1 MSLVTVPQQICRLFA
16 TQQGQW
22 LPNIIKGL
30 CHMSRYQLSL
40 ACSFSVLAVAL
51 ATPAVAQDGGSDTAS
66 AGEEDVIL
74 VTGSRP
80 IAESEAAALAA
91 QRASDSLV
99 TVAAA
104 DSVGRLPDQ
113 NIAQATGR
121 LPGVAVERDQGQARY
136 ISLRGAPN
144 YWTTLA
150 FDGINIVSPE
160 GRDARFDSI
169 PSAIASM
176 IVVSKAVTPDM
187 PGETVSGNVN
197 VITRSAFDYSGLHVA
212 GKLGYGVAELG
223 DRSQYEGS
231 LVMSDRFETGMGE
244 IGLLASGSWYERNM
258 ITDNFEIDWERVSQ
272 DQRPGFGTRFWAR
285 ETENKLYRLTR
296 RNWSVSGRADW
307 RPDPANEISIRSVF
321 TIFTDDE
328 ARDNY
333 IFDMDDRQGDLS
345 NASASCPTT
354 VNTSPTTT
362 GYADVCIG
370 NTPLVGTVYGIDINQ
385 RSTLRAFRQ
394 SIFTNTIEGKHE
406 FGDAWRFEW
415 LGNYTE
421 SKDDRSVIGEAR
433 WNSPSTRNLRP
444 TVAYNFTDPFFNTP
458 QLFTTTQLASP
469 TRYQAGTAVTAIDT
483 FNKPLSELRVLDAI
497 DTTEAYTA
505 RAILAYETSAF
516 GAEATFRTGF
526 QFDQR
531 TKTVDESQ
539 ILLNQAAQYT
549 TVGIPTDYNQFST
562 DLPFQ
567 GQIPMGYTF
576 RYFDIAKMQA
586 ASDAARA
593 SFAFA
598 PNTGNIYDVR
608 EQVYAGFVMG
618 TLRYDWGSILGG
630 ARIEHL
636 TNRGIAQGTIGT
648 VSQLITAESDQTLV
662 FPSLHVNV
670 DLDDTKRLRVGYT
683 TGAARAD
690 YDVLRPNVT
699 VDDANQS
706 ISGGNP
712 AVKPERSWGLDGY
725 LEWYIRP
732 QGYLMVGAFYRSV
745 DDVLYTQRRTFGSNA
760 LDSNGIDRS
769 GYSFSGVTNG
779 GSGRIYGM
787 EAAAQL
793 QIEPWTTDLGLPD
806 WMGGFGV
813 SANITL
819 NDSRVTK
826 PAVGAVPE
834 RQVRLPGTS
843 DVVYNVGGYYEKYGL
858 SLRLQY
864 QRRSAWLDG
873 VADDLT
879 DAGDT
884 YWDWDDELD
893 FSARYAVNDNVE
905 VFFDASN
912 LLDNPGRRFAEP
924 GNLLTAGGTPTPFTN
939 IYTIEYER
947 FGRRYSG
954 GVRFTF

>member
-1 MSLVTVPQQICRLFA
+1 MARSALFQTVSFA
-16 TQQGQW
+16 
-22 LPNIIKGL
+22 
-30 CHMSRYQLSL
+30 
-40 ACSFSVLAVAL
+40 AL
-51 ATPAVAQDGGSDTAS
+51 AGSFVLPATALAQTTNA
-66 AGEEDVIL
+66 AQEDLII

-91 QRASDSLV
+91 QRASESLV

-144 YWTTLA
+144 YWTTLS
-150 FDGINIVSPE
+150 FDGINVVSPE

-187 PGETVSGNVN
+187 PGETVAGNVN
-197 VITRSAFDYSGLHVA
+197 VITRSAFDYSGLHIA
-212 GKLGYGVAELG
+212 GKLGYGLAGLG
-223 DRSQYEGS
+223 NRSEYESS
-231 LVMSDRFETGMGE
+231 LVISDRFDTGIGE
-244 IGLLASGSWYERNM
+244 IGLLASGSFFERNM
-258 ITDNFEIDWERVSQ
+258 VTDNFEIDWERVSQ
-272 DQRPGFGTRFWAR
+272 DRRPGFENRFWAR
-285 ETENKLYRLTR
+285 ETENKLYRLAR
-296 RNWSVSGRADW
+296 RNWSLSGRLDW
-307 RPDPANEISIRSVF
+307 RPDPAHQISVRSVY

-333 IFDMDDRQGDLS
+333 IFDLDDRQSDLS
-345 NASASCPTT
+345 NNTAACPTAINAT
-354 VNTSPTTT
+354 PTTT

-370 NTPLVGTVYGIDINQ
+370 NTPLVGTVYGVDINQ

-394 SIFTNTIEGKHE
+394 SIFTNTIEGTHE
-406 FGDAWRFEW
+406 LSDALRFEW

-421 SKDDRSVIGEAR
+421 STDDRSVIGEAR
-433 WNSPSTRNLRP
+433 WNSPSTRGLRP

-458 QLFTTTQLASP
+458 RLFNTVQLASP
-469 TRYQAGTAVTAIDT
+469 TRYEAGTPVTAIDT
-483 FNKPLSELRVLDAI
+483 FSKPLAELRVLDAV
-497 DTTEAYTA
+497 DTTEAYTG
-505 RAILAYETSAF
+505 RAILSWDTPF
-516 GAEATFRTGF
+516 IGADATFRVGA

-531 TKTVDESQ
+531 TKVVDESQ

-549 TVGIPTDYNQFST
+549 AVGIPTDYNQFSI

-567 GQIPMGYTF
+567 GKVPMGYTF
-576 RYFDIAKMQA
+576 RYFNTEAMQA
-586 ASDAARA
+586 VSDAAR
-593 SFAFA
+593 SNFTFV

-608 EQVYAGFVMG
+608 EQVYAGFAMG
-618 TLRYDWGSILGG
+618 TVRFDWGSILGG

-636 TNRGIAQGTIGT
+636 TNRGIAEGAIGNT
-648 VSQLITAESDQTLV
+648 SQLITAKSDETLI

-670 DLDDTKRLRVGYT
+670 NVDDTKRLRIGYT

-712 AVKPERSWGLDGY
+712 SVQPERSWGLDSY
-725 LEWYIRP
+725 LEWYVRP
-732 QGYLMVGAFYRSV
+732 QGYLMVGAFYRNV

-769 GYSFSGVTNG
+769 GYTFSGVTNG
-779 GSGRIYGM
+779 GSGRIYGL

-793 QIEPWTTDLGLPD
+793 QIEPWAAQLGLPE

-813 SANITL
+813 TANITL
-819 NDSRVTK
+819 NDSAVTK
-826 PAVGAVPE
+826 PAIGTVAA
-834 RQVRLPGTS
+834 RRVRLPGTS
-843 DVVYNVGGYYEKYGL
+843 DVVYNVGGYYEKYGF
-858 SLRLQY
+858 SVRLQY
-864 QRRSAWLDG
+864 QRRSTWLDG
-873 VADDLT
+873 VADDLA

-884 YWDWDDELD
+884 YWDRDDELD
-893 FSARYAVNDNVE
+893 LSARYAITDNFE
-905 VFFDASN
+905 IYFDASN
-912 LLDNPGRRFAEP
+912 LLNNPGRRYSEP
-924 GNLLTAGGTPTPFTN
+924 GNLLTATGTPTGFTDN
-939 IYTIEYER
+939 YTIEYER

-954 GVRFTF
+954 GIRFTF